1 MPFTT
6 FSLSLVHSIGYSA
19 CLESGAMHRVP
30 RRCSRQ
36 HFRAWLVDW
45 VCTFSTAAQRSTTTM
60 IIPAQDRSDIALREA
75 EIDNHRLTALILL
88 FTHVFQ
94 PGPSATG

>member
-30 RRCSRQ
+30 KRV
-36 HFRAWLVDW
+36 F
-45 VCTFSTAAQRSTTTM
+45 TAALSCVVSRLGVYFQHSRSRSTTTM
-60 IIPAQDRSDIALREA
+60 TIPAQDRSDIALREA
-75 EIDNHRLTALILL
+75 DIDNHRLTALILL
-88 FTHVFQ
+88 FIHVFQ